1 MASLIRHGLLKE
13 GLAVDV
19 AASGED
25 SLWMVGAVDYD
36 AIVLDVM
43 LPGVDGFETCRQIRA
58 KGVRAPVLMLT
69 ARDSVE
75 DRVAGLDSGA
85 DDYLVKP
92 FAFAEL
98 LARLRALAR
107 RGAARAAERA
117 RGGRPAPRPGDSP
130 RLAGLRPDPA
140 LGQGVRAARDV
151 HAPARRGA
159 LAPAPA
165 RARVGLRLRE
175 PLERRRRLHRPPAQQ
190 DRRAVRPALA
200 RDGPGSRLPA
210 APGRR
215 RLEAT
220 ADPPARLGRV
230 RGRDGRRPRPLRV
243 DPLPAGRIAPLAQR
257 STGSCGCARTT
268 WRCSSASPGTPLAAE
283 HRSRFVETGET
294 YAQVLDR
301 SGRVVDATAPLG
313 RASVLSAAELRQA
326 LAGEIFTNRGSVPG
340 LDEPSRIFATHVD
353 AARAPA
359 RARGRNHPRGPRRD
373 AAQPARRAADRRPD
387 RAPAGHAR
395 GLRPGRARAAA
406 GRVDAPASGRD
417 LGRAARRAP
426 ARAADPRRGRAAR
439 RDAQRDARPAR
450 GRARCASA
458 RSSPMPAT
466 SCERRSR
473 CCARSSSSRCGTARA
488 SRSCGRRCGDR
499 PRRSTGSRSSPRPC
513 S

>member
-13 GLAVDV
+13 GLAVDI

-43 LPGVDGFETCRQIRA
+43 LPGIDGFETCRQIRA
-58 KGVRAPVLMLT
+58 QGRRAPVLMLT

-107 RGAARAAERA
+107 RGDARAAERA
-117 RGGRPAPRPGDSP
+117 RGGRSAARPGDAP
-130 RLAGLRPDPA
+130 RLAGLRADPA

-151 HAPARRGA
+151 HAAARRGA

-200 RDGPGSRLPA
+200 GDGAGSRLPA
-210 APGRR
+210 ARGRR
-215 RLEAT
+215 RLDAT

-230 RGRDGRRPRPLRV
+230 RGRDGRRARRSR
-243 DPLPAGRIAPLAQR
+243 GRSSTCASDRTSRRR

-268 WRCSSASPGTPLAAE
+268 SPCSSASRAR
-283 HRSRFVETGET
+283 RSRPSIAAASSRRARPTRRCSTGAAAWWT
-294 YAQVLDR
+294 R
-301 SGRVVDATAPLG
+301 R
-313 RASVLSAAELRQA
+313 RRSAARRCSA
-326 LAGEIFTNRGSVPG
+326 PPSCGGPG
-340 LDEPSRIFATHVD
+340 GRDLHEPRIGA
-353 AARAPA
+353 
-359 RARGRNHPRGPRRD
+359 GPRRAVAHLRHARD
-373 AAQPARRAADRRPD
+373 AT
-387 RAPAGHAR
+387 RAPGSCSWSES
-395 GLRPGRARAAA
+395 RARTA
-406 GRVDAPASGRD
+406 
-417 LGRAARRAP
+417 
-426 ARAADPRRGRAAR
+426 PRRCAA
-439 RDAQRDARPAR
+439 
-450 GRARCASA
+450 C
-458 RSSPMPAT
+458 AT
-466 SCERRSR
+466 SC
-473 CCARSSSSRCGTARA
+473 
-488 SRSCGRRCGDR
+488 
-499 PRRSTGSRSSPRPC
+499 
-513 S
+513 